1 MNSELANAC
10 RPDAGWQTGSGIN
23 GISRRIASYA
33 TKYKM
38 LMEAGG
44 GSLAKENR
52 NAGNIDFGDGKGYK
66 HKKGKAS
73 NGRGK

>member
-10 RPDAGWQTGSGIN
+10 RPDAGWQTGSSIN

-33 TKYKM
+33 AKYKL

-66 HKKGKAS
+66 HKNGKAS

>member
-10 RPDAGWQTGSGIN
+10 RPDAGWQTGSSIN

-44 GSLAKENR
+44 GSLAKENH
-52 NAGNIDFGDGKGYK
+52 NAGKIDFGDGKGYK
-66 HKKGKAS
+66 QKKWKAS
-73 NGRGK
+73 YGSGK